1 MILLEYK
8 KLILYLDGQGLRENI
23 FSVFNFASAFNCHL
37 KVLHVC
43 VDPRESIPLLGG
55 AISVSMIEDLVES
68 ARQAG
73 LRIKT
78 RAKDQFNLGVKQSGL
93 RLADKGGFFFYHQLN
108 GLKNV
113 GGMN

>member
-1 MILLEYK
+1 
-8 KLILYLDGQGLRENI
+8 
-23 FSVFNFASAFNCHL
+23 
-37 KVLHVC
+37 
-43 VDPRESIPLLGG
+43 
-55 AISVSMIEDLVES
+55 MIEDLVES

-93 RLADKGGFFFYHQLN
+93 RLADKVGSFFYHQLN